1 MAVRVTKMEGAGCR
15 VEDGGFGVELCHV
28 CKVQAIL
35 PSDKGDTRVV
45 HVPWNISGDTLP
57 SRVYSIPSSF
67 LLLLLLLFIVVILL
81 QHYQNASITT
91 CTRVIAGEWSRS
103 THTPTLIYTHT
114 LVLPLVYLAH
124 TNVI

>member
-1 MAVRVTKMEGAGCR
+1 MKMAVRVAKVEGAGCR

-67 LLLLLLLFIVVILL
+67 SFSFSLSSSSFF
-81 QHYQNASITT
+81 NTT
-91 CTRVIAGEWSRS
+91 RM
-103 THTPTLIYTHT
+103 
-114 LVLPLVYLAH
+114 LVLLHAQE
-124 TNVI
+124 